1 MDWVDRLQQAVNA
14 KGKQESVAD
23 EAGVD
28 RSALSDILRRDTLN
42 PKLFTVYRV
51 CRVCDVTVGWVLGE
65 KGFELGEDDFQ
76 QLDSIATWSA
86 RKLAERGQETIAPP
100 RPRRREKS
108 AELPAVATARGETY
122 DDEMRGRD
130 IPREYQNEGA
140 NSVFVTRGDSMI
152 DAGIFEGDVLFV
164 KKSKNR
170 RVANGKIVV
179 CRLDGTFT
187 VKRLHIEGNI
197 ISLISEKQGDAPI
210 TINEEAERFE
220 LIGIVIGVTRD
231 LFGRR

>member
-86 RKLAERGQETIAPP
+86 SPGSSCRTPKAGTRTGGSAPTP
-100 RPRRREKS
+100 RPNRPSTTGSWSPTSLRRSPSRNSERS
-108 AELPAVATARGETY
+108 TAA
-122 DDEMRGRD
+122 DD
-130 IPREYQNEGA
+130 
-140 NSVFVTRGDSMI
+140 
-152 DAGIFEGDVLFV
+152 
-164 KKSKNR
+164 
-170 RVANGKIVV
+170 
-179 CRLDGTFT
+179 
-187 VKRLHIEGNI
+187 
-197 ISLISEKQGDAPI
+197 
-210 TINEEAERFE
+210 
-220 LIGIVIGVTRD
+220 
-231 LFGRR
+231 